1 MKRAAK
7 PFRTSI
13 ARTLFGSFLL
23 LVVPVLALGIGLNY
37 ISMQATRR
45 EIERSDAISINL
57 LAGQIADRLS
67 GMEQRATAIL
77 LDDELA
83 LLANP
88 GAKSFDLYDCVQFY
102 NKVKLHS
109 YTSYESCSL
118 NVVLPRQGWVLSSER
133 GMRHTEA
140 CLALPSADSERT
152 AGLWAIHPDIWA
164 GERERFAMTMGW
176 IGEGQSRPYAVLEMD
191 QSEILRSISEFF
203 SSGNARAVF
212 LLDCERRLHQSGDAA
227 FFADA
232 SAIERIPMAFER
244 AAWPYSTTLEA
255 GGASYRAIFAP
266 VGATGSL
273 IGAAFGDSEI
283 LAPIALS
290 IRLLALFLALS
301 LAVCAVFVLL
311 SYRRIVSPVATLAA
325 AMKRVGE
332 GDFAVRVQEG
342 RHSDIADML
351 RQFNVMV
358 ERIDKSILAEYQ
370 MQQRLD
376 RMQIRFLRA
385 QINPH
390 FLYNSLFSLYSFI
403 ESGDGETASKL
414 ALFLGQYYQQGAHL
428 SAFEIPLEQE
438 IRNISA
444 YVDIHSLR
452 FREDLK
458 LESDLGEGLGELPVP
473 VLSLQTLAENSITHG
488 LKGRKRG
495 RIRVMARRQGAAV
508 EISVED
514 DGAGMDEAAMLALA
528 ARLENPTD
536 SEDSRGLE
544 NVLLRFRFL
553 YGESVSIRALP
564 QREGST
570 ITIVF
575 PAPGEAR
582 RGEANTGDVQSA
594 ARG

>member
-37 ISMQATRR
+37 IGMQATRR
-45 EIERSDAISINL
+45 EIERNDATSVNL
-57 LAGQIADRLS
+57 LAEQIADRLS

-77 LDDELA
+77 LDDELTR
-83 LLANP
+83 LANP
-88 GAKSFDLYDCVQFY
+88 GAGGFDLYDCVQFY
-102 NKVKLHS
+102 NKVKLYS
-109 YTSYESCSL
+109 YTSYESFSL

-133 GMRHTEA
+133 GMKHTEV
-140 CLALPSADSERT
+140 CLALPRADSGRV

-164 GERERFAMTMGW
+164 GERERFSLAMGW
-176 IGEGQSRPYAVLEMD
+176 TAEGQSGPYAVLEMD
-191 QSEILRSISEFF
+191 QGEILRSISEFF
-203 SSGNARAVF
+203 SGGNARAVF
-212 LLDCERRLHQSGDAA
+212 LLDRERRLYQSGDDA
-227 FFADA
+227 FFAEP
-232 SAIERIPMAFER
+232 SATAGIPMPFER
-244 AAWPYSTTLEA
+244 AAWPYSTALDA
-255 GGASYRAIFAP
+255 GGVSYRAIFAP

-273 IGAAFGDSEI
+273 IGVAFGDSEI

-332 GDFAVRVQEG
+332 GDFAVRVREE

-370 MQQRLD
+370 MQRRLD

-403 ESGDGETASKL
+403 ESGDDETASKL
-414 ALFLGQYYQQGAHL
+414 ALFLGQYYQQAAPL
-428 SAFEIPLEQE
+428 DAFEIPLEQE

-452 FREDLK
+452 FREDLR
-458 LESDLGEGLGELPVP
+458 LESDLADGMGGLPVP
-473 VLSLQTLAENSITHG
+473 VLSLQTLVENSITHG
-488 LKGRKRG
+488 LRGRKRG
-495 RIRVMARRQGAAV
+495 RIRVTARKQGAAV
-508 EISVED
+508 ALSVED
-514 DGAGMDEAAMLALA
+514 DGAGMDEAAILALA
-528 ARLENPTD
+528 AKLENPTD

-544 NVLLRFRFL
+544 NVLLRFRSL
-553 YGESVSIRALP
+553 YGDGASIRILP

-570 ITIVF
+570 IAIIF

-582 RGEANTGDVQSA
+582 GGEVATGDVQSA